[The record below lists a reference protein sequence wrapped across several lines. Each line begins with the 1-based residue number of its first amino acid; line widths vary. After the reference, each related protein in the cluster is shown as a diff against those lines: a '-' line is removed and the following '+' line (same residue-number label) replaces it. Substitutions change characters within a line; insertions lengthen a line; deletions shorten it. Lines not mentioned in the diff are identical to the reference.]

1 MECLIDWQGA
11 SLTRKA
17 MVVKIMKKMCLV
29 LGCFILVNCSKKI
42 ENTAAYQAA
51 CYGATISKQALTQA
65 INQGQEDGYAINRQ
79 FNCIDKTS
87 YLAMK
92 EDETR
97 WLAANTPEAKAK
109 EAAEFAKKKLID
121 DANRA
126 KVVAE
131 QQATAQ
137 VPQTRRIQWYRCTS
151 PDGKASYITR
161 GNCNTGDTQRFETA
175 QAPLLERSDKNDS
188 LIRCTSKDGEHESIQ
203 RGNCNNPDDYQQ
215 LL

>member
-1 MECLIDWQGA
+1 M
-11 SLTRKA
+11 
-17 MVVKIMKKMCLV
+17 MKKMCLI
-29 LGCFILVNCSKKI
+29 LGCFILISCSKKI
-42 ENTAAYQAA
+42 EETAAYQAA
-51 CYGATISKQALTQA
+51 CYGTPIIKQALTQA
-65 INQGQEDGYAINRQ
+65 INQGQEDGYEINRQ
-79 FNCIDKTS
+79 FSCIDKIS

-92 EDETR
+92 DDEAR

-109 EAAEFAKKKLID
+109 KAAEFAKKKLID

-126 KVVAE
+126 IAATQQPTIE
-131 QQATAQ
+131 QA
-137 VPQTRRIQWYRCTS
+137 PKTRRTQWYRCT
-151 PDGKASYITR
+151 PQNGEAYSYITR
-161 GNCNTGDTQRFETA
+161 GNCNAGDTQRFETA